1 MYVCFIS
8 LIYGLV
14 CLLNISLIL
23 IYYNGYISL
32 NKGIILAYMA
42 ICFYVYRF
50 NSYYISYI
58 WVDIFIIDNC
68 YHLDFMEQE
77 MQIKKKLPFLLG
89 SFILLFLY
97 IYL

>member
-14 CLLNISLIL
+14 SLLNISLIL

-42 ICFYVYRF
+42 ICFYMYVQSTLY
-50 NSYYISYI
+50 
-58 WVDIFIIDNC
+58 
-68 YHLDFMEQE
+68 
-77 MQIKKKLPFLLG
+77 
-89 SFILLFLY
+89 LFLY
-97 IYL
+97 GYIFFYAVVYLFIFRQ